1 MINYRHAIH
10 ISFFSIHVSDIEPPF
25 ILIVLVIC
33 PISCRSYYNNIIWN
47 KLFSGKKNSDQ
58 RKNEETTRACPK
70 HGQANKHSRHA
81 RFGCRLHQRPSEAV
95 QDTQRQQSQLQ
106 VLKRAETTAKQ
117 NCLRCFC
124 TEIQGALGPVL
135 IDLQYQKQNIF
146 VSVGKM

>member
-1 MINYRHAIH
+1 V
-10 ISFFSIHVSDIEPPF
+10 FFF
-25 ILIVLVIC
+25 
-33 PISCRSYYNNIIWN
+33 
-47 KLFSGKKNSDQ
+47 F
-58 RKNEETTRACPK
+58 A
-70 HGQANKHSRHA
+70 ANKHSRHA

-95 QDTQRQQSQLQ
+95 QGMKEKDEKRRSFFQILHLLSFTNPFSFADTQRQQSQLQ
-106 VLKRAETTAKQ
+106 VFKQAETSAKQ